1 MDLQM
6 KEAAIEEGRSSEEE
20 VKVVTKREEIR
31 RRELP
36 LLKRDLLGRSRE
48 SMRRNPKER
57 MMVINWMK
65 MDPRKL
71 LQVPR

>member
-6 KEAAIEEGRSSEEE
+6 KEVAIEEGRSSEEE
-20 VKVVTKREEIR
+20 VKAVTKREEIR

-65 MDPRKL
+65 MHPKKL